1 MLGLPSLWVVG
12 WNLGFVHAGQADL
25 AKQTLNHP
33 KHILKQSFLW
43 AQLEDFQVDWLG
55 GVAGAG
61 IMPIYV
67 GVIVGFQVLPSSSL
81 LLFPTQNPSIF
92 G

>member
-1 MLGLPSLWVVG
+1 MLDKLIWLSRPSTIQ
-12 WNLGFVHAGQADL
+12 NTF
-25 AKQTLNHP
+25 
-33 KHILKQSFLW
+33 LKKESFLW
-43 AQLEDFQVDWLG
+43 GQLEDFQVDWLG

-67 GVIVGFQVLPSSSL
+67 GVIVGFQVLPSLESWCSSL
-81 LLFPTQNPSIF
+81 LLFPTQNPGIF